1 MKMLVALFRV
11 FRLLFVRKAFYRLNK
26 LMYSISLRGIGVRNF
41 ESDILSGE
49 KTFIE
54 QHVSKMGCDVVLDV
68 GANVGAYSK
77 SIRNANRIVQIHA
90 FEPHPKTYLKLTR
103 NVASLNVET
112 YNVAVGSVAGQL
124 QLFDYADED
133 GSSHASLYRDV
144 IEHIHKEQSTK
155 HEVKVISLDSFV
167 IDHGIERVALLKI
180 DTEGHELEVL
190 KGFLRF
196 IKTNKVELI
205 QFEFNEM
212 NIVSKVS
219 FRDFWELLPNYVFF
233 RMLPDGLVPIEE
245 YNPIY
250 CEIYA
255 YQNIVAKLKLKVEKT

>member
-1 MKMLVALFRV
+1 MLAAIFRI
-11 FRLLFVRKAFYRLNK
+11 FRFFFVRKIFYRFHK
-26 LMYSISLRGIGVRNF
+26 LMYSISLRGIGIRNF

-49 KTFIE
+49 KEFIK
-54 QHVSKMGCDVVLDV
+54 QHVSKMKCGVIIDV

-77 SIRNANRIVQIHA
+77 SIRNANRTVQIHA
-90 FEPHPKTYLKLTR
+90 FEPHPKTYLKLTK
-103 NVASLNVET
+103 NVASLNVGT
-112 YNVAVGSVAGQL
+112 YNVAVGSGAGKL

-155 HEVKVISLDSFV
+155 HEVEVISLDSFV
-167 IDHGIERVALLKI
+167 VDHGIERVALLKI

-196 IKTNKVELI
+196 IKTNQVELI

-219 FRDFWELLPNYVFF
+219 FRDFWELLPNYDFF
-233 RMLPDGLVPIEE
+233 RMLPDGLVPIEQ
-245 YNPIY
+245 YNPIH

-255 YQNIVAKLKLKVEKT
+255 YQNIVAKLKVERN